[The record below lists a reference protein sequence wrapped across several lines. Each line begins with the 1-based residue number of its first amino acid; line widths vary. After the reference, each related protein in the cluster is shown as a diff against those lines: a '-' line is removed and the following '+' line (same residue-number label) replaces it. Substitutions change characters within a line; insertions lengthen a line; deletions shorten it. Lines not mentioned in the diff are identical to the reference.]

1 VDLILTSTPISTV
14 VFNLLPTTVPV
25 YIRIYPTLT
34 CGQQSAFN
42 DVHKNQQ
49 QLKAPQR
56 HSISRRQWAVGWK
69 TGKGE
74 RGKGG
79 QRTVKYGQV
88 IAVRMSWR
96 YKEVQ
101 RRYKREECASKY
113 VCLYKKKLWIG
124 QRREVNKRN
133 EVVGS
138 SGFLLIAQLRM
149 RLQDYRLLKGSNA
162 INK

>member
-14 VFNLLPTTVPV
+14 VFSCSQPLSLCIYV
-25 YIRIYPTLT
+25 YIRHWRAVNKVRSMT
-34 CGQQSAFN
+34 CIKTNSSWKRHKDTQSAG
-42 DVHKNQQ
+42 DSG
-49 QLKAPQR
+49 L
-56 HSISRRQWAVGWK
+56 WVGK
-69 TGKGE
+69 LE

-138 SGFLLIAQLRM
+138 SGFLLIAQLGM
-149 RLQDYRLLKGSNA
+149 RL
-162 INK
+162 